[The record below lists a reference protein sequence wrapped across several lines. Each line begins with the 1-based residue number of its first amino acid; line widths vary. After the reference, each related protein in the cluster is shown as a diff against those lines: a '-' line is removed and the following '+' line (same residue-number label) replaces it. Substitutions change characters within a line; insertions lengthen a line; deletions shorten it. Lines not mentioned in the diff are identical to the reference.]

1 MKYVNR
7 RLALASL
14 FVCIMLAAASV
25 GFAQITPL
33 QDSYTSS
40 TTPTVNYGTAT
51 SLGVV
56 NSTSSIQS
64 TYIQFDL
71 SSIPSGYTG
80 SNVAKATLKL
90 YVNSVAK
97 AGSFNVVM
105 VNGSWSEKTITSGIV
120 PALGSTIAA
129 SVPLTTA
136 KLNDYILIDV
146 TTAVDAWLNGTQPN
160 DGLALIANSPLSASF
175 DSKENYLQGHSAE
188 LDVVFTS
195 AGGGITGI
203 TTASGSG
210 LAGGGNSGTLSLS
223 LLKTCSANQ
232 VLQWKSNAWV
242 CSAAGTGT
250 ISGVTA
256 GTGLTGGGTGGVV
269 TLSLD
274 TTKVPELNTA
284 NHFTG
289 NQSITGNLSTTGSFS
304 ASNAAVINATPG
316 ATAIYGFASAS
327 TGAGWG
333 VAGSTNSTNSNAFG
347 VYGAAVATSGSA
359 TGVYGSGSIGVK
371 GLGTVTGNG
380 AGGSFTGFSA
390 QPNSGQRSTVG
401 VLAYGGSG
409 DTNTT
414 YGAEGVLATG
424 GNGIAGGNGVEAY
437 GGSGNGQTYSSGAG
451 VYGWGGNGSSG
462 GAPGVYGMGG
472 WSPISNGSG
481 GWFVGAGIPGG
492 QGGGDG
498 VDAYA
503 GGGYAGNFYGDVNIT
518 GNLSA
523 ATKNFK
529 IDHPLDPANKFLVHA
544 SVESSEL
551 MNIYSGNVIT
561 DVQGDATV
569 TLPDWFEAENTDF
582 RYQLTVVGQFAQA
595 IVANEIAN
603 HQFQIKTSAPNVK
616 VSWQVTGVRQDAYA
630 QAHPL
635 VVEEQKDEHL
645 RGYFIHPE
653 LHGAPSEKQI
663 EWARHAATMQNMK
676 AKQAKL
682 AAQ

>member
-1 MKYVNR
+1 MRYVNR

-14 FVCIMLAAASV
+14 FVCIMLAAATV

-40 TTPTVNYGTAT
+40 NTPTANYGTAT

-71 SSIPSGYTG
+71 SSIPASYTG
-80 SNVAKATLKL
+80 ANVAKATLKL

-97 AGSFNVVM
+97 AGSFNVVL
-105 VNGSWSEKTITSGIV
+105 VNGSWSEKTITAGIV
-120 PALGSTIAA
+120 PALGTTISA

-188 LDVVFTS
+188 LDIVFTS

-210 LAGGGNSGTLSLS
+210 LAGGGNSGTLNLS

-274 TTKVPELNTA
+274 TTKVPQLNTT

-289 NQSITGNLSTTGSFS
+289 NQSITGSLSTTGSFS
-304 ASNAAVINATPG
+304 ATNAAVINTTPG

-333 VAGSTNSTNSNAFG
+333 VAGSTNSSNLNAFG

-359 TGVYGSGSIGVK
+359 AGVYGSGSTGVK
-371 GLGTVTGNG
+371 GLATVANG
-380 AGGSFTGFSA
+380 GPGGSFTGFSG
-390 QPNSGQRSTVG
+390 QPNSGLAGTPGVIASGGNGDPNFNQVG
-401 VLAYGGSG
+401 PGP
-409 DTNTT
+409 
-414 YGAEGVLATG
+414 GVYATG
-424 GNGIAGGNGVEAY
+424 GNGID
-437 GGSGNGQTYSSGAG
+437 
-451 VYGWGGNGSSG
+451 
-462 GAPGVYGMGG
+462 
-472 WSPISNGSG
+472 
-481 GWFVGAGIPGG
+481 
-492 QGGGDG
+492 GGDG
-498 VDAYA
+498 VFATGGTGFGTFHPGGSGITGQGGVGPIGGASGVA
-503 GGGYAGNFYGDVNIT
+503 GFGGASTINDGVGGLFIGGSSSANGDGIFASAGSGYAGYFQGDVYVS
-518 GNLSA
+518 GVLSA
-523 ATKNFK
+523 AAKNFK

-603 HQFQIKTSAPNVK
+603 HQFQLKTSAPNVK
-616 VSWQVTGVRQDAYA
+616 VSWQVTAVRQDAYA